1 MDLKEKQGIIHMIL
15 MSELASYSA
24 TIGDLSTKTY
34 GESTERQENVYNWKN
49 RGYSTILDVMMVILN
64 HDVYT

>member
-1 MDLKEKQGIIHMIL
+1 MIL
-15 MSELASYSA
+15 MTDSISFGADIE
-24 TIGDLSTKTY
+24 DLSINTY
-34 GESTERQENVYNWKN
+34 KESTARYGDIYNWKN